1 MVHHELLAGELTLT
15 NAQLVGHLLDF
26 ASGRR
31 KGPADAQKPPPFET
45 RDRFPSKRSMLM
57 KLASHYEARG
67 FQQHLLA
74 DAELSQD
81 RLGRMV
87 MPPFASTIFATVE
100 WSNNIVWYMLKGRR
114 SFWLCPHRVKIAQ
127 ARRPA
132 CPHSDSARAQLLPC
146 TQECLFNLNEDGRLR

>member
-1 MVHHELLAGELTLT
+1 MVQHELVAGELTHS

-31 KGPADAQKPPPFET
+31 KEPADAHKPPPFET

-57 KLASHYEARG
+57 KLAAHYEAPG

-74 DAELSQD
+74 VAGLDQD
-81 RLGRMV
+81 RVDRML

-100 WSNNIVWYMLKGRR
+100 WSNNLVWYMLKGRR

-127 ARRPA
+127 VRRRRTALLRAPVA
-132 CPHSDSARAQLLPC
+132 QSPRVRRSVCSA
-146 TQECLFNLNEDGRLR
+146 